1 MSLTV
6 AQQVRHF
13 LQSGSMRGKGLH
25 IARGNPSLMPLVL
38 PRACARGVCVCV
50 QYLDAFSKL
59 AKQNNSMLIPANL
72 SDPASMIAQVRGR
85 RARGRAV
92 LGVHSE

>member
-1 MSLTV
+1 
-6 AQQVRHF
+6 
-13 LQSGSMRGKGLH
+13 
-25 IARGNPSLMPLVL
+25 
-38 PRACARGVCVCV
+38 V